1 MINEIMTVKQ
11 AVDDLYAEGKICLT
25 AYAGANID
33 KKYRPYLAQFA
44 DGTFLVDAR
53 AEKDMVLMNLVLEFC
68 TAYPSV
74 NRKPKQY
81 VSAEL
86 LKAVYRKAQEFDWYE
101 PQYGTWNNLT
111 ASERAKMRQFRQR
124 MEDKICLSVTTI
136 TTPEVFRFYSPD
148 KGKFALFAGGW
159 LVMAENTPYADEL
172 PRVLSELYPETN
184 MVEIVAP
191 QYVDMVYDFLL
202 YRQPSAREIYI
213 DLCRQKMS
221 RRRHLTLAE
230 AQEVMQKQTWGWRK
244 LLLLD
249 EKTARSMIYS
259 EFVEKSLA
267 AEDEQWAQMMAE
279 KKEYHIGMIL

>member
-1 MINEIMTVKQ
+1 MTQDMASINDIVNQ
-11 AVDDLYAEGKICLT
+11 LYDVGKICLT
-25 AYAGANID
+25 AYAGVDMD

-53 AEKDMVLMNLVLEFC
+53 AENDVALLSLSKEFC
-68 TAYPSV
+68 EAYPSAR
-74 NRKPKQY
+74 RKARQF
-81 VSAEL
+81 VSAEV

-101 PQYGTWNNLT
+101 PQYASWKDLT
-111 ASERAKMRQFRQR
+111 AAERAKMRQFWWR

-148 KGKFALFAGGW
+148 KGKFALFADGW
-159 LVMAENTPYADEL
+159 LAMAENTPYADEL
-172 PRVLSELYPETN
+172 PKALSALHPETN
-184 MVEIVAP
+184 MVEVVP
-191 QYVDMVYDFLL
+191 PHYVDMVYDFLL

-221 RRRHLTLAE
+221 RRRHLSLAE
-230 AQEVMQKQTWGWRK
+230 AQEVMEKQTWGWRR

-267 AEDEQWAQMMAE
+267 AEDEQWAQIMEE
-279 KKEYHIGMIL
+279 KKEYCIGTIL

>member
-1 MINEIMTVKQ
+1 MTNEIMAVTQ
-11 AVDDLYAEGKICLT
+11 IVDDLYAEGKICLT

-53 AEKDMVLMNLVLEFC
+53 AEKDMVLMNLAIEFC
-68 TAYPSV
+68 TAYPSAK
-74 NRKPKQY
+74 RKSKQY
-81 VSAEL
+81 VSSEL

-101 PQYGTWNNLT
+101 PQYETWNNLT
-111 ASERAKMRQFRQR
+111 SSERAKMRQFWRR
-124 MEDKICLSVTTI
+124 MENKICLSVTTI

-148 KGKFALFAGGW
+148 KGKFALFADGW

-172 PRVLSELYPETN
+172 PRALSALYPDTN
-184 MVEIVAP
+184 MVEVVP
-191 QYVDMVYDFLL
+191 SQYVDMVYDFLL
-202 YRQPSAREIYI
+202 YRQPRAREIYI

-221 RRRHLTLAE
+221 RRRNLTLAE

-259 EFVEKSLA
+259 AFVETSLA
-267 AEDEQWAQMMAE
+267 ADDEQWAQIMAA
-279 KKEYHIGMIL
+279 KKEYQIGTIL

>member
-1 MINEIMTVKQ
+1 MTQ
-11 AVDDLYAEGKICLT
+11 DIANIDDIVNQLYDAGKICLT
-25 AYAGANID
+25 AYSGANMD

-44 DGTFLVDAR
+44 DGTFLADERAHKDAAFAAMVSEFR
-53 AEKDMVLMNLVLEFC
+53 AV
-68 TAYPSV
+68 YPSEK
-74 NRKPKQY
+74 RKATRY
-81 VSAEL
+81 VSSEL

-101 PQYGTWNNLT
+101 PQYASWKGLT
-111 ASERAKMRQFRQR
+111 AAERAKMRQFWRR
-124 MEDKICLSVTTI
+124 MEDKICVSVTTI

-148 KGKFALFAGGW
+148 KGKFALFADGW
-159 LVMAENTPYADEL
+159 LAMAENTPYADEL
-172 PRVLSELYPETN
+172 PKALSTLYPETN
-184 MVEIVAP
+184 MVEIVP
-191 QYVDMVYDFLL
+191 PHYVDMVYDFLL

-230 AQEVMQKQTWGWRK
+230 AQEVMQKQTWGWRR

-267 AEDEQWAQMMAE
+267 AEDKQWAQMME
-279 KKEYHIGMIL
+279 NKKEYHIGTIL

>member
-1 MINEIMTVKQ
+1 MTNEIMAVTQ
-11 AVDDLYAEGKICLT
+11 IVDDLYAEGKICLT

-53 AEKDMVLMNLVLEFC
+53 AEKDVVLMNLALEFC
-68 TAYPSV
+68 TAYPSEK
-74 NRKPKQY
+74 RKSKQY
-81 VSAEL
+81 VSSEL

-101 PQYGTWNNLT
+101 PQYETWNNLT
-111 ASERAKMRQFRQR
+111 SSERAKMRQFWRR
-124 MEDKICLSVTTI
+124 MENKICLSVTTI

-148 KGKFALFAGGW
+148 KGKFALFADGY

-172 PRVLSELYPETN
+172 PRALSALYPDTN
-184 MVEIVAP
+184 MVEVVP
-191 QYVDMVYDFLL
+191 SQYVDMVYDFLL

-230 AQEVMQKQTWGWRK
+230 AQEVMQKQAWGWCK

-259 EFVEKSLA
+259 EFVEK
-267 AEDEQWAQMMAE
+267 
-279 KKEYHIGMIL
+279 IFGGR